1 MSIPTELRAR
11 IAADYGVVTPLP
23 SPLSRAMWV
32 APFAALALLAA
43 PMYFNIRADVNQLGW
58 LMGWGA
64 SLFQLAVGFALI
76 VAALRESVPGRAWN
90 RMALAALIALPVITV
105 VAVTLVSWQTSLV
118 PLRRGF
124 WFVGALC
131 LGGSAATALPVV
143 AIANVLA
150 ARAYPTRPG
159 IVGVLLGLGAGLM
172 GDAGWRMFCHF
183 TDPAHVLSAHAGG
196 VVLAAVAGTAVA
208 LTLRKPFR

>member
-1 MSIPTELRAR
+1 VLT
-11 IAADYGVVTPLP
+11 
-23 SPLSRAMWV
+23 
-32 APFAALALLAA
+32 LAL
-43 PMYFNIRADVNQLGW
+43 
-58 LMGWGA
+58 
-64 SLFQLAVGFALI
+64 GFAVI

-90 RMALAALIALPVITV
+90 RTALAALIALPVITV
-105 VAVTLVSWQTSLV
+105 IAVTLVSWQTSLV

-159 IVGVLLGLGAGLM
+159 IVGLLLGLGAGLM

-196 VVLAAVAGTAVA
+196 VAVAAVASTVVA
-208 LTLRKPFR
+208 LTLRRPFR